1 MNSIHERMVR
11 RIDRFIED
19 KPLMGDNEKNE
30 EVDKIL
36 EEYQTEVSS
45 RADLVKIINLRIA
58 QLKQKEKEAQNVE

>member
-19 KPLMGDNEKNE
+19 KPLMGDNEKRE

-45 RADLVKIINLRIA
+45 REDLVKIINQRIS
-58 QLKQKEKEAQNVE
+58 QLKEKETQNAE